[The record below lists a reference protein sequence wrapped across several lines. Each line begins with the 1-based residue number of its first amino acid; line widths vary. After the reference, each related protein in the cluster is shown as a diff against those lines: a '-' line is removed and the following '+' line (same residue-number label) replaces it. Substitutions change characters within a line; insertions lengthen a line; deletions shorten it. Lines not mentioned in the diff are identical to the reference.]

1 MSEHTKE
8 PWKAAHEEGDN
19 AELWIYNSEVGS
31 KQYAIGVLFSLN
43 PSAEKD
49 ASRIV
54 ACVNA
59 CAGISNEELELH
71 NVKPVKAASD
81 YISSLE
87 AQLAESQRQIA
98 ELRDALNKYGKHT
111 GECMHTPL
119 VCDCGLDRVLKKKNH
134 RYNCPK
140 GTSDAPFC
148 DCTCGFDNA
157 LQESGN
163 G

>member
-1 MSEHTKE
+1 MGEHTKE
-8 PWKAAHEEGDN
+8 PWKAAYEEGDD

-87 AQLAESQRQIA
+87 AQLAESQRQNA
-98 ELRDALNKYGKHT
+98 ELRGVMQRISNARISTVIERDKIIYS
-111 GECMHTPL
+111 L
-119 VCDCGLDRVLKKKNH
+119 VKRDYMLELYK
-134 RYNCPK
+134 
-140 GTSDAPFC
+140 
-148 DCTCGFDNA
+148 A

-163 G
+163 ECYVPELEEA